1 MAAYEVDQS
10 QTKKQVLINS
20 AKIEE
25 ETDGRLN
32 ETWVLNFTK
41 DECLYNFIWQKF
53 SKLECLPWLF
63 I

>member
-32 ETWVLNFTK
+32 ET
-41 DECLYNFIWQKF
+41 
-53 SKLECLPWLF
+53 
-63 I
+63 